1 MHITSLTH
9 DLLLLLFGCH
19 LTLYAA
25 IATYKV
31 ATSYLPMLDNFKFR
45 IKKRWK
51 IEELD
56 VKTSKSSNNNNN
68 NKLDDSELR
77 NYWNKTKEYMTT
89 QLRNVRDNVPILD
102 VAKNESKSSK
112 AKTI

>member
-1 MHITSLTH
+1 
-9 DLLLLLFGCH
+9 
-19 LTLYAA
+19 
-25 IATYKV
+25 
-31 ATSYLPMLDNFKFR
+31 MLDNFKFR

-56 VKTSKSSNNNNN
+56 VKTSKSSKNNNN

>member
-1 MHITSLTH
+1 
-9 DLLLLLFGCH
+9 
-19 LTLYAA
+19 
-25 IATYKV
+25 
-31 ATSYLPMLDNFKFR
+31 MLDNFKFR

-56 VKTSKSSNNNNN
+56 VKTSKSSKNNNN

-102 VAKNESKSSK
+102 VAKNESKNSK

>member
-1 MHITSLTH
+1 MHMTSLTH

-19 LTLYAA
+19 LTLYTT

-31 ATSYLPMLDNFKFR
+31 AASYLPMLDNFKFR

-56 VKTSKSSNNNNN
+56 VKTSKSSKNNNNS
-68 NKLDDSELR
+68 KLDDSELR
-77 NYWNKTKEYMTT
+77 NY
-89 QLRNVRDNVPILD
+89 
-102 VAKNESKSSK
+102 
-112 AKTI
+112 

>member
-1 MHITSLTH
+1 MENRRIR
-9 DLLLLLFGCH
+9 CQ
-19 LTLYAA
+19 
-25 IATYKV
+25 
-31 ATSYLPMLDNFKFR
+31 NFQKF
-45 IKKRWK
+45 K
-51 IEELD
+51 
-56 VKTSKSSNNNNN
+56 NNNN

-89 QLRNVRDNVPILD
+89 QLRNIRNNVPILD